1 MKQKI
6 ESEYMEFEA
15 DTRCAIA
22 LKEAA
27 KILGLDED
35 ALPVIKVDAGWLDHN
50 LNWLENEKSK
60 GLFVYNSHIA
70 ATKNHLID
78 VYPKVKSKLK
88 KQFNKEMNKPFKGL
102 AVTGFVNSAVL
113 LELHHTLDE
122 LDGRPAV
129 LKRETLH

>member
-1 MKQKI
+1 MKHKI
-6 ESEYMEFEA
+6 ESEYMEFA
-15 DTRCAIA
+15 SDTRCAIA

-35 ALPVIKVDAGWLDHN
+35 ALPVIKVDADWLDHN

-78 VYPKVKSKLK
+78 VYPKVKPLAQDLVMKLK
-88 KQFNKEMNKPFKGL
+88 IETN
-102 AVTGFVNSAVL
+102 L
-113 LELHHTLDE
+113 LNGVGIEIQ
-122 LDGRPAV
+122 
-129 LKRETLH
+129 